1 MKTILFIIGTRPEAI
16 KLAPLILEFKKKS
29 ECYNVLV
36 CNTEQQ
42 KELSNQA
49 LSFFNIQTNI
59 SLDIMT
65 ENQNLCFLQAK
76 ILEKLQVIFQKNTID
91 ATIVQGDT
99 MSVFAGALSSFYN
112 KVPVFH
118 IEAGLRS
125 YNTQEPFPEEAIR
138 TMVSKIALLHF
149 APTQEAANALLAEK
163 INKNNIYVCGN
174 TGIDALYLLDK
185 NTSEASQIFFK
196 QLNINLTSE
205 NIVLITIH
213 RRENHGARLFN
224 IISAI
229 KKIAQNF
236 TTHKFIIPVH
246 PNPNVK
252 NYIYQ
257 ELQQYA
263 NVLLVESLNYPHMV
277 YILKCAKLI
286 LTDSGG
292 LQEEGPSFKCP
303 ILILREQTERKE
315 GVVAGF
321 SKLVGTNSETIY
333 NEAAKILILNKEATR
348 INKKNPYGD
357 GKASRKIEK
366 IIRRFFK

>member
-16 KLAPLILEFKKKS
+16 KLAPLILEFKKKP
-29 ECYNVLV
+29 EYYNVLV

-49 LSFFNIQTNI
+49 LSFFNIQTDI

-125 YNTQEPFPEEAIR
+125 YNLQEPFPEEAIR

-149 APTQEAANALLAEK
+149 APTQEAANVLLSEK
-163 INKNNIYVCGN
+163 ININNIYVCGN

-185 NTSEASQIFFK
+185 NTSEISQIFFK
-196 QLNINLTSE
+196 QLNIDLTSE

-213 RRENHGARLFN
+213 RRENHGARLFS

-236 TTHKFIIPVH
+236 ITHKFIIPVH

-263 NVLLVESLNYPHMV
+263 NILLVESLNYPHMV

-321 SKLVGTNSETIY
+321 SRLVGTNSEAIY